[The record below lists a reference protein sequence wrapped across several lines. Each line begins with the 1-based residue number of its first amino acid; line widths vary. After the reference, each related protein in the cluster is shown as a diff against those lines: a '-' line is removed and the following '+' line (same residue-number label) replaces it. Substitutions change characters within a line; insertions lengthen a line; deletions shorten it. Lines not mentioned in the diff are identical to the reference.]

1 MLCIKNSVIGE
12 IKTMRR
18 LRRRDE
24 NDVFDHFQKMFD
36 EMQEMGKNIVPGGQ
50 MPVDIREE
58 NGKVIITA
66 DMPGVTKEDIS
77 LKADDEQIEITA
89 EGSQEIKEE
98 NEKYIRKERSKR
110 MYRRSIPWPSQIDSD
125 TVEASYKDGVLEIK
139 AKKEETE
146 GKNIE
151 IN

>member
-1 MLCIKNSVIGE
+1 
-12 IKTMRR
+12 MRR
-18 LRRRDE
+18 LRRQDE
-24 NDVFDHFQKMFD
+24 SDVMDHFQRMFE

-58 NGKVIITA
+58 NREIIITA
-66 DMPGVTKEDIS
+66 DMPGVQKEDIS
-77 LKADDEQIEITA
+77 LKADDDQIEITA

-110 MYRRSIPWPSQIDSD
+110 MFRRTVQWPSKIDTE
-125 TVEASYKDGVLEIK
+125 TVKASYKDGVLEIT
-139 AKKEETE
+139 AEKEGSE
-146 GKNIE
+146 GKDIE

>member
-1 MLCIKNSVIGE
+1 VIGE
-12 IKTMRR
+12 SKIMRR
-18 LRRRDE
+18 LRRQDE
-24 NDVFDHFQKMFD
+24 GDVMNHFQKMFE

-58 NGKVIITA
+58 NGEIVITA
-66 DMPGVTKEDIS
+66 DMPGVQKEDIS
-77 LKADDEQIEITA
+77 LKADDDQIEITA

-110 MYRRSIPWPSQIDSD
+110 MFRRSIPWPSAINPD
-125 TVEASYKDGVLEIK
+125 TVEASYKDGVLEIR
-139 AKKEETE
+139 AEKEDSE
-146 GKNIE
+146 GRDIE

>member
-1 MLCIKNSVIGE
+1 
-12 IKTMRR
+12 MRR
-18 LRRRDE
+18 LRRQDE
-24 NDVFDHFQKMFD
+24 SDVMDHFQRMFE

-58 NGKVIITA
+58 NREIIITA
-66 DMPGVTKEDIS
+66 DMPGVQREDIS
-77 LKADDEQIEITA
+77 LKADEEGLEITA

-110 MYRRSIPWPSQIDSD
+110 MFRRTVQWPSKIDTE
-125 TVEASYKDGVLEIK
+125 TVKASYKDGVLEIT
-139 AKKEETE
+139 AEKEGSE
-146 GKNIE
+146 GKDIE

>member
-1 MLCIKNSVIGE
+1 
-12 IKTMRR
+12 MRR
-18 LRRRDE
+18 LRRQDE
-24 NDVFDHFQKMFD
+24 SDVMDHFQRMFE

-58 NGKVIITA
+58 NREIIITA
-66 DMPGVTKEDIS
+66 DMPGVQREDIS
-77 LKADDEQIEITA
+77 LKADEEGLEITA

-110 MYRRSIPWPSQIDSD
+110 MFRRTVQWPSKIDSD
-125 TVEASYKDGVLEIK
+125 TVEASYKDGVLEIT
-139 AKKEETE
+139 ADKEGSE
-146 GKNIE
+146 GKDIE